1 MQAKDLKQLMKLRDD
16 VELRIISH
24 AASRFY
30 LIQIRWG
37 EDMDLLKGWRGQP
50 KVYRSLDQA
59 TGELK
64 RFGVEKAV
72 LISQVAH
79 DEVLGREPRY
89 SDPLTAAIP
98 LSL

>member
-1 MQAKDLKQLMKLRDD
+1 MQAKDLKLLIKQRDD

-37 EDMDLLKGWRGQP
+37 DEQDLLKGWRGQP

-64 RFGVEKAV
+64 RFGVKQAV

-89 SDPLTAAIP
+89 TNPLQGALP
-98 LSL
+98 LSF